1 MAIVAS
7 NQISIVD
14 VTDGA
19 EGKGVSSVTPEYYL
33 SASKTTQTGGSWS
46 TTPPTWSSGK

>member
-19 EGKGVSSVTPEYYL
+19 EGKGATTLRYLRNTIDSNQSVL
-33 SASKTTQTGGSWS
+33 
-46 TTPPTWSSGK
+46 